1 MTPNFNKYAQKSNEF
16 LKEVA
21 NELQMPE
28 DMGKAMRIMRAV
40 LHSLRDRIPPQESL
54 QLISQLPM
62 YIKAIYVEGWKWTPH
77 GNNVRKI
84 DDFVVSVIQ
93 HDGVSG
99 QYDFADADQ
108 TEEYIRGVFRVLQRH
123 VSEGEIADVV
133 STLPTELRPLFA

>member
-21 NELQMPE
+21 NELNMPE
-28 DMGKAMRIMRAV
+28 DRGKAMRILRAV
-40 LHSLRDRIPPQESL
+40 LHALRDRIPPQESL

-62 YIKAIYVEGWKWTPH
+62 YIKAIYVEGWRWTPDN
-77 GNNVRKI
+77 NNVRRME
-84 DDFVVSVIQ
+84 DFIEAVKL

-99 QYDFADADQ
+99 AYDFEDPEL
-108 TEEYIRGVFRVLQRH
+108 TEEYVKAVFRVLQRH

-133 STLPTELRPLFA
+133 ATLPSELRPLFV